1 MPHIYDRIFENYLIL
16 DGSGRPVQDTLSQH
30 AQWLETP
37 GCVFQRNDFHVPC
50 DVKTSGILKPGLFL
64 SIVLEGDGT
73 GALSDGTANFRYSQN
88 QMTALA
94 LRDPVSWDG
103 DAASGTHMR
112 AASLAFPYASIVQLG
127 LEGIFLDLFE
137 TSGRSVAYVA
147 MKAPPRLQAIALE
160 MLSPTIQD
168 REGHLLLAAQAT
180 EILARSIFALKNH
193 TSVDGALDQKRVRL
207 QAVKDMVDAD
217 LRYPWSIA
225 ELARRAGLSRRSFN
239 IRFRA
244 AYGMSAIDYLRVSRL
259 DAAKE
264 ALVYRQFSVA
274 EAAYHVGYSSPAN
287 FATAF
292 RKRFGFAPSRCR
304 AQRAS

>member
-1 MPHIYDRIFENYLIL
+1 MPHIYDRIFENYQIV
-16 DGSGRPVQDTLSQH
+16 DSDNRPVEDTLSQH

-37 GCVFQRNDFHVPC
+37 GCIFQRNDFHVPC

-64 SIVLEGDGT
+64 SIVLEGEAAGR
-73 GALSDGTANFRYSQN
+73 LSDGKVNFRYGEN

-94 LRDPVSWDG
+94 LREPSPWDG
-103 DAASGTHMR
+103 DAARGTHMR
-112 AASLAFPYASIVQLG
+112 AASLAFPFASIDRLG
-127 LEGIFLDLFE
+127 LKGVFLDLFKA
-137 TSGRSVAYVA
+137 SGQPVAHLA
-147 MKAPPRLQAIALE
+147 MRAPPRLQALAFE

-180 EILARSIFALKNH
+180 EVLARSIFALKHH
-193 TSVDGALDQKRVRL
+193 TSVDGTLDQKRIRL
-207 QAVKDMVDAD
+207 QAVKDLVDSD

-244 AYGMSAIDYLRVSRL
+244 AYGMSAIDYLRISRL
-259 DAAKE
+259 DAARE

-304 AQRAS
+304 SQKTS

>member
-1 MPHIYDRIFENYLIL
+1 MSHIYDRIFENYRIL
-16 DGSGRPVQDTLSQH
+16 DGSGRPLENTLYRH

-64 SIVLEGDGT
+64 SIVLEGEGT
-73 GALSDGTANFRYSQN
+73 GALSDGTAGFRYTEN

-94 LRDPVSWDG
+94 LREPTSWNG
-103 DAASGTHMR
+103 GAARGTRMR
-112 AASLAFPYASIVQLG
+112 AASLAFPYASIDRLG
-127 LEGIFLDLFE
+127 LKGVFLDLFKS
-137 TSGRSVAYVA
+137 SGRPVSHVA
-147 MKAPPRLQAIALE
+147 MRSPPRLQAIAFE

-168 REGHLLLAAQAT
+168 REGDLLLAAQAT
-180 EILARSIFALKNH
+180 EILARSIFALKH
-193 TSVDGALDQKRVRL
+193 HAGVDGALDPRRIRL
-207 QAVKDMVDAD
+207 QAVKDLVDSD

-244 AYGMSAIDYLRVSRL
+244 AYGMSAFDYLRISRL
-259 DAAKE
+259 DAARD
-264 ALVYRQFSVA
+264 ALVYRQVSVA

-304 AQRAS
+304 SQRIP

>member
-1 MPHIYDRIFENYLIL
+1 MPHIYDRIFENYRIL
-16 DGSGRPVQDTLSQH
+16 DGSGRPVEDTLSQH

-50 DVKTSGILKPGLFL
+50 DIKTSGILKPGLFL
-64 SIVLEGDGT
+64 SIMLEGEGA
-73 GALSDGTANFRYSQN
+73 GALSDGTASFRYTEN
-88 QMTALA
+88 QITALA
-94 LRDPVSWDG
+94 VQEPAAWDG
-103 DAASGTHMR
+103 DAARGTHMR
-112 AASLAFPYASIVQLG
+112 AASLAFPYASIDRLG
-127 LEGIFLDLFE
+127 LKAVFLDLFKA
-137 TSGRSVAYVA
+137 SDGPVAYVS

-180 EILARSIFALKNH
+180 EILARSIFALKH
-193 TSVDGALDQKRVRL
+193 HASVDSTLDQKRARL
-207 QAVKDMVDAD
+207 QAVKDLIDSD
-217 LRYPWSIA
+217 LRHPWSIA

-244 AYGMSAIDYLRVSRL
+244 AFGMSAIDYIRVSRL
-259 DAAKE
+259 DAARE

-274 EAAYHVGYSSPAN
+274 EAAYHIGYSSPAN

-292 RKRFGFAPSRCR
+292 RKRFGFAPSRYR
-304 AQRAS
+304 AQKVS

>member
-1 MPHIYDRIFENYLIL
+1 MPHIYDRIFENYRIL
-16 DGSGRPVQDTLSQH
+16 DGSGRPVEDTLSRH

-37 GCVFQRNDFHVPC
+37 GCVFQRNDFQVPC

-64 SIVLEGDGT
+64 SIVLEGEGA
-73 GALSDGTANFRYSQN
+73 GALSDGTASFRYTEN

-94 LRDPVSWDG
+94 VQEPASWDG
-103 DAASGTHMR
+103 DAARGTHMR
-112 AASLAFPYASIVQLG
+112 AASLAFPYASIDRLG
-127 LEGIFLDLFE
+127 LRAVFLDLFK
-137 TSGRSVAYVA
+137 TSGRPVAYVA

-180 EILARSIFALKNH
+180 EILARSIFALKHH
-193 TSVDGALDQKRVRL
+193 TSVDGTLDQKRARL
-207 QAVKDMVDAD
+207 HAVKDVIDSD
-217 LRYPWSIA
+217 LRHPWSIA

-244 AYGMSAIDYLRVSRL
+244 AFGVSAIDYIRISRL

-304 AQRAS
+304 AQKVS